1 MSCRVV
7 SWHVVWSQMSACVFI
22 NKQFQH
28 VLTTGAVLSQ
38 PDQAVLTARP
48 TAEQCAENGAKS
60 KANQRAHILDG
71 HDSRYSRHSRHGVT
85 SCHRHCRHRNS
96 MWHVNVC
103 GRCKIMCSAAAKSLA
118 ANDDEKN
125 KMQPTNPNAH
135 TYVNGTDVKTHGYAI
150 TQNTFL
156 Q

>member
-1 MSCRVV
+1 
-7 SWHVVWSQMSACVFI
+7 MSACVFI